1 MIPKSGNRFSEKIML
16 KREIET
22 LIRLLIGSRS
32 GESFRQEYLNMRR
45 PIAIALLASLALSA
59 SVVGAQAQG
68 MGPDTA
74 RAQQQ
79 ARDAKNQPPKVDENA
94 YKNALKSVP
103 APKNV
108 DPWGNMRSD
117 SKPSR

>member
-1 MIPKSGNRFSEKIML
+1 MRS
-16 KREIET
+16 
-22 LIRLLIGSRS
+22 LI
-32 GESFRQEYLNMRR
+32 
-45 PIAIALLASLALSA
+45 AVAALLAVLGLVASPAL
-59 SVVGAQAQG
+59 AQG
-68 MGPDTA
+68 MGPSNA

-79 ARDAKNQPPKVDENA
+79 ARDAKNKPPKADEDA

-117 SKPSR
+117 SKSGR